1 MKDYILTYY
10 QAIQNGS
17 ETVGNWVKLVYAYI
31 INGLETKQFR
41 FNKKKANDAIK
52 WIESYCHHSEGKLA
66 PNKLKLELWQKALVS
81 CVFGLVD
88 EKGVRQFREVFV
100 VMARKNGKTLFAS
113 ALMEYIVY
121 SEAEY
126 GTKIFC
132 LAPKVE
138 QADIVYS
145 AFWQTVQLEPELMD
159 ITKHRKSDIYVAQ
172 TNSSIKKIAFNAK
185 KSDGFNPSMVVCDEV
200 ASWDG

>member
-17 ETVGNWVKLVYAYI
+17 ETVGQWVKLAYAYI
-31 INGLETKQFR
+31 INGLEERRFK

-52 WIESYCHHSEGKLA
+52 WIEAYCHHSEGKLA

-81 CVFGLVD
+81 CIFGLVD
-88 EKGVRQFREVFV
+88 DKGVRQFREVFV

-113 ALMEYIVY
+113 ALMEYVIF

-145 AFWQTVQLEPELMD
+145 AFWQTVQLVPDQRADVLGLLLRQQPF
-159 ITKHRKSDIYVAQ
+159 HRRIE
-172 TNSSIKKIAFNAK
+172 IHFL
-185 KSDGFNPSMVVCDEV
+185 
-200 ASWDG
+200 